1 MSKEPIVQ
9 KKYQPGFTLI
19 ELLVVLVI
27 MSLVLVVMVP
37 KIGAIYDRQL
47 VEQQVGII
55 EKELMW
61 LRSEAQRTGE
71 PAIFKCIKG
80 QAYALTVEGDTGKQ
94 SETREVVNKR
104 VRLDMNTTGRQIV
117 FYSKGGVFEKGTLTI
132 RCGNEVRTIVVN
144 NFGRIRVGRNYE

>member
-1 MSKEPIVQ
+1 MSKERIVQ

-37 KIGAIYDRQL
+37 KIGAMYDRQL
-47 VEQQVGII
+47 VEQQVNII

-71 PAIFKCIKG
+71 PATFKCLKG
-80 QAYALTVEGDTGKQ
+80 QAYALTVEGITGKQ

-104 VRLDMNTTGRQIV
+104 VRLNMNTTGRQIV
-117 FYSKGGVFEKGTLTI
+117 FSPWK
-132 RCGNEVRTIVVN
+132 
-144 NFGRIRVGRNYE
+144 